1 MSKAKIFS
9 TKELAGTRVVGGK
22 KGTRRIGKVQH
33 FVFHPTEKRC
43 VRFIVKRPDFLWM
56 FHRKDIFVPLDGFE
70 MEDGRIRLPYKQKD
84 MVDKGACKR
93 LGIDWD
99 SCVFWEGMPIL
110 TQSGEDC
117 GIVGEVVFQLSTGK
131 IESIAISRG
140 ATSKVL
146 LGETVVPADL
156 VRGFK
161 TGIGCDLVPMGHE
174 GDEQEE
180 VLRGA
185 ILVSD
190 DIVQISAEGGLAE
203 KAGQD
208 AAIVQDKARRM
219 KEKAKPKVDAAAKKT
234 EEVVNKGAY
243 ATGKQIGKTKGM
255 FSAFKEEYHKAASGD
270 ENSLSKRK

>member
-1 MSKAKIFS
+1 MSKAKTFS

-33 FVFHPTEKRC
+33 FVFHPTERRC
-43 VRFIVKRPDFLWM
+43 VGFIVKRPDLLWM
-56 FHRKDIFVPLDGFE
+56 FHRKDLFVPLDGFD

-93 LGIDWD
+93 LGINWD

-110 TQSGEDC
+110 TQSGEEC
-117 GIVGEVVFQLSTGK
+117 GIVGEVVFQFPAGK
-131 IESIAISRG
+131 IESVTISRG
-140 ATSKVL
+140 ATSKLL
-146 LGETVVPADL
+146 LGETVVPIDM
-156 VRGFK
+156 VRGFRI
-161 TGIGCDLVPMGHE
+161 GIGCELVPMGKE
-174 GDEQEE
+174 GEE
-180 VLRGA
+180 REDALLGA

-190 DIVQISAEGGLAE
+190 DVLQIGAEGGLAE

-208 AAIVQDKARRM
+208 AAIMQDKARRM
-219 KEKAKPKVDAAAKKT
+219 KEKAKPKVDAAARKT

-255 FSAFKEEYHKAASGD
+255 FSSFKEEYRKAATGD
-270 ENSLSKRK
+270 DQTPSKRR